1 MKGRNMA
8 MKSPAPQSGGKIKM
22 TLNLSRAAVAV
33 LDRVRAKRLEQGVG
47 RRAAQPSNL
56 VEEAIEL
63 LKQKEGL

>member
-1 MKGRNMA
+1 
-8 MKSPAPQSGGKIKM
+8 MKSPAPQSAGKMKI

-33 LDRVRAKRLEQGVG
+33 LDRVRANRLEQGAS
-47 RRAAQPSNL
+47 RREVQQSTL